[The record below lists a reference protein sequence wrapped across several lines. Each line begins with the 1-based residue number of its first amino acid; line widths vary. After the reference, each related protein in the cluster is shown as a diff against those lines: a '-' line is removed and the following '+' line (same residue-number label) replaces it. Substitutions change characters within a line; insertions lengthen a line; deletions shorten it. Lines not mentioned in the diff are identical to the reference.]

1 MRKYISSM
9 FSWHIISTLQLHE
22 MMMITDNLTIFP
34 KLGFGGWNVHFV
46 WQSNADSRTAPMGIT
61 S

>member
-9 FSWHIISTLQLHE
+9 FSWLIISTLQLHE

-34 KLGFGGWNVHFV
+34 KLGLVAGMYILSGRAMLVLGLHPWE
-46 WQSNADSRTAPMGIT
+46 
-61 S
+61 